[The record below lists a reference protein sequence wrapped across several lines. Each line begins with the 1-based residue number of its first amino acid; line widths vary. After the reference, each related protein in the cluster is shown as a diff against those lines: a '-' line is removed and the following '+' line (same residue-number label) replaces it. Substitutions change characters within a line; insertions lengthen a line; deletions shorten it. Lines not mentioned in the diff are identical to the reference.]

1 MFLAVRQLTVMQVP
15 SCHVKLAVMPA
26 PKEVGWLLRY
36 DISWQ
41 SHQRAVMSVSSCHA
55 LISLHACQFAHD

>member
-15 SCHVKLAVMPA
+15 GCHVKLAVMPA
-26 PKEVGWLLRY
+26 PKEVGWLLRF

-41 SHQRAVMSVSSCHA
+41 SRSAGCHVS
-55 LISLHACQFAHD
+55 F